1 MKKQLFDHAE
11 FWDFSVRTYA
21 VKGVMESCL
30 WLQDKEHADVNLLL
44 LMAWLDDTET
54 ALTNQHIQNLIRISE
69 EWQKNR
75 LQPLRTARKTI
86 SKNAPEYRQA
96 LATELETEK
105 QEQCAFVD
113 YLNDSFPDARAAS
126 PPRGTDNLKAYALQ
140 AGLSMPR
147 VIQLRVSVHASAQAR
162 SL

>member
-1 MKKQLFDHAE
+1 MKKQLFDHAA
-11 FWDFSVRTYA
+11 FWTYSIQA
-21 VKGVMESCL
+21 YALDGVKENCL

-54 ALTNQHIQNLIRISE
+54 ALTNQHIQNLIHISE

-75 LQPLRTARKTI
+75 LQPLRTARKTT
-86 SKNAPEYRQA
+86 SKNAPEYKRA

-140 AGLSMPR
+140 AGLSMSR
-147 VIQLRVSVHASAQAR
+147 VNQLRVSVHASAQAL